1 MREVRLRAEFASADD
16 RRGVEQG
23 DLIGIILPID
33 IVKKNAIVTIDFVL
47 QLEREQALS
56 SQGDIVRTSFVRLR
70 PGSHWVAIAGAD

>member
-16 RRGVEQG
+16 HRGVEQG

-47 QLEREQALS
+47 QLEREQAS
-56 SQGDIVRTSFVRLR
+56 SQGGIVRASFVRLR
-70 PGSHWVAIAGAD
+70 PGSHWMAIAGAD